1 MKANNYDK
9 AKIINKEL
17 QSVIKN
23 DNKVLKIRKEERK
36 RHLVK
41 QFKLK
46 QQKLIEHFKSTY
58 ESIIVGVQ
66 KKWNKTLDRERKVLC
81 KEDYKKFHKLR
92 CDSQVQLNKVEHKKR
107 DVSFDT
113 KLFKK
118 DTHRFMG

>member
-1 MKANNYDK
+1 MKANDYAK
-9 AKIINKEL
+9 AKLINKEL

-23 DNKVLKIRKEERK
+23 DNKVLKIRKDERK
-36 RHLVK
+36 KHLVK

-46 QQKLIEHFKSTY
+46 QQKLIDHFKSTY
-58 ESIIVGVQ
+58 ESIVVGIQ
-66 KKWNKTLDRERKVLC
+66 NKWNKTLDRERKVLN
-81 KEDYKKFHKLR
+81 KDDYKKFHKLR
-92 CDSQVQLNKVEHKKR
+92 CESQVQLNKVEHKLR